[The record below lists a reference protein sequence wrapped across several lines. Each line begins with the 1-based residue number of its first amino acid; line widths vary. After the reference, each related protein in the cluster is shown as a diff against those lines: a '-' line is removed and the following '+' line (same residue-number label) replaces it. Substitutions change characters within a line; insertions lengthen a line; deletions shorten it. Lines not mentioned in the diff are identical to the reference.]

1 MGPNRKSRP
10 KIGREAVEM
19 MGADGRHRRRHVYA
33 GRTHGRLATRG
44 SPWGRP
50 KAALE
55 SLVRH
60 FAVAL
65 AKRGITVNSVSPG
78 LTDDSVL
85 NGLPQA
91 VQEASRAW

>member
-1 MGPNRKSRP
+1 
-10 KIGREAVEM
+10 
-19 MGADGRHRRRHVYA
+19 
-33 GRTHGRLATRG
+33 
-44 SPWGRP
+44 
-50 KAALE
+50 
-55 SLVRH
+55 VRH